1 MPGKYQVIL
10 TTNAVESRRFIS
22 MRSTMTGGVTMQQTD
37 WDRRLEALESKLAF
51 QEDTIEQL
59 NQTVVE
65 HELEMSRLRE
75 HVRLL
80 VDKVKAAAPSMVASP
95 SEETPPPHY

>member
-1 MPGKYQVIL
+1 
-10 TTNAVESRRFIS
+10 
-22 MRSTMTGGVTMQQTD
+22 MQQSE
-37 WDRRLEALESKLAF
+37 WEQRLEALESRLAF

-59 NQTVVE
+59 NQTVVQ
-65 HELEMSRLRE
+65 HELEMSKLRE

-80 VDKVKAAAPSMVASP
+80 VDKVKAAAPPMVASP